1 MKKNI
6 ILMIFSMLL
15 ISIAGYSQSSTGA
28 GRPDPDNMPL
38 DAKVT
43 GVIMDAS
50 TNQPVEYASV
60 ALYRTKDSTLVEGVV
75 SDPAGKFSLAGLP
88 YGKFYAQ
95 ISFIG
100 YKKLKVD
107 NILLVPN
114 KKNGNLGIVKLETS
128 STALKEVEV
137 VGNKS
142 AMEYRID
149 KKVVDISQNITA
161 SGGTLADALQNTPSV
176 QTDVEGNV
184 SLRGSSN
191 FTVLIDGKP
200 SVIQGSEA
208 LQQIP
213 ASIVQN
219 VEIITNPSAKYDA
232 EGSAGIINVIMKK
245 QKIRGM
251 NGVINATAGT
261 GNKYR
266 GDININYRI
275 SKFNFS
281 VGADFNNMGFNMTQ
295 FQNNITP
302 FDSSIYHQPTT
313 RNQLVNGTGKFSRK
327 GYGFKGGIDYTI
339 NDKSSITFGGNLG
352 NRSFNRT
359 FNSKYEDQFLSIPNE
374 NTINTVFYN
383 NSNTGKVNHNYYSA
397 NIDYQLKFNSKGH
410 QLSATAYMSS
420 EPDNNNIGDLFQ
432 DTTNTGWLKLDTK
445 LYHQHTELNS
455 KEKEYRTKI
464 DYTFPFSDK
473 GKIEAGYQ
481 GKYEFHDG
489 EYHSMINDIED
500 MTQYDKLTFKDNIQ
514 AGYFIV
520 SNSMPLFDYQLGLR
534 AEYENRILD
543 QKISNQTTK
552 VHRIDYFP
560 TIHASKQLPWN
571 LQLQA
576 SYTRRINRPNEWN
589 LNPLVM
595 YMNPQ
600 EIRTGNPG
608 LLPEFTHSYE
618 LNVQK
623 KINEGSFISV
633 EGFLRQ
639 TYNLIQQIVNTDLQ
653 TGITI
658 NTFANFNHDQSAGAE
673 FMVNLTLAKWF
684 TFNTTA
690 SVYNYQIFGNEK
702 YGVSNNTTSWN
713 IRANPSF
720 RLAKGTSIQIN
731 AMYNAPTITAQG
743 TRSDFYNTG
752 IGIRQSILKN
762 KASITLMARDIF
774 GEVKMTNTTNGNN
787 LYKYNWM
794 KREAQVI
801 MVTLSYRINNYK
813 QQAKRSQEEMS
824 SGDQGG
830 DQGGMQ

>member
-1 MKKNI
+1 MKKE
-6 ILMIFSMLL
+6 ILSILLSLLLLSTAGFSQAP
-15 ISIAGYSQSSTGA
+15 SGA
-28 GRPDPDNMPL
+28 GRPDPANMPL

-43 GVIMDAS
+43 GIIIDAS

-60 ALYRTKDSTLVEGVV
+60 AIYRTKDSTLIGGVV
-75 SDPAGKFSLAGLP
+75 TDPAGKFAINNLP
-88 YGKFYAQ
+88 YGKFYAV

-100 YKKLKVD
+100 YKKSRVE
-107 NILLVPN
+107 NILLIPN
-114 KKNGNLGIVKLETS
+114 QKTKDLGSVKLDAS

-149 KKVVDISQNITA
+149 KKVVDVSQNVTA

-245 QKIRGM
+245 QKIRGT
-251 NGVINATAGT
+251 NGVINLTAGT
-261 GNKYR
+261 GDKYR
-266 GDININYRI
+266 GDININYRV

-281 VGADFNNMGFNMTQ
+281 VGADFNDMGFKMTQ
-295 FQNNITP
+295 FQNNINP
-302 FDSSIYHQPTT
+302 YSSSTYNQPTT
-313 RNQLVNGTGKFSRK
+313 RDQIVNGTGKMSRN

-339 NDKSSITFGGNLG
+339 NDKSSVTVGANIG
-352 NRSFNRT
+352 NRSFNRS
-359 FNSKYEDQFLSIPNE
+359 FSSQYEDQFLNSTTGNSI
-374 NTINTVFYN
+374 
-383 NSNTGKVNHNYYSA
+383 NSVLYDNMNTGKVKRDYYSA
-397 NIDYQLKFNSKGH
+397 NLDYQLKFNDKGH
-410 QLSATAYMSS
+410 QLSATAFISGG
-420 EPDNNNIGDLFQ
+420 PDDNIGDLYQ
-432 DTTNTGWLKLDTK
+432 DTTNSGWLPLDTK
-445 LYHQHTELNS
+445 IYHQHTAQNS
-455 KEKEYRTKI
+455 NEKEFRTKV
-464 DYTFPFSDK
+464 DYTFPFSEK
-473 GKIEAGYQ
+473 GKFEAGYQ
-481 GKYEFHDG
+481 GRYTTHNG
-489 EYHSMINDIED
+489 EYHSQINDVED
-500 MTQYDKLTFKDNIQ
+500 MNQYDKLTFKQNIQ
-514 AGYFIV
+514 SGYLIL

-534 AEYENRILD
+534 AEYEKRNLEQNITSENVKVNRID
-543 QKISNQTTK
+543 F
-552 VHRIDYFP
+552 FP

-589 LNPLVM
+589 LNPLKM

-600 EIRTGNPG
+600 EVRTGNPG
-608 LLPEFTHSYE
+608 LLPEFTNSYE
-618 LNVQK
+618 LNLQK
-623 KINEGSFISV
+623 KLNEGSFVSM
-633 EGFLRQ
+633 EGFVRQ
-639 TYNLIQQIVNTDLQ
+639 TYNLIQQVVNTDVQ
-653 TGITI
+653 TGITT
-658 NTFANFNHDQSAGAE
+658 NSFANFNHDQSAGAE
-673 FMVNLTLAKWF
+673 FMLNLTLAKWF
-684 TFNTTA
+684 TFNA
-690 SVYNYQIFGNEK
+690 SSSVFNYQIFGNEQ
-702 YGVSNNTTSWN
+702 YGVSNNTTTWN
-713 IRANPSF
+713 LRANPAF
-720 RLAKGTSIQIN
+720 RLSKGTSIQIN

-743 TRSDFYNTG
+743 TRSDFYTTG

-762 KASITLMARDIF
+762 KASITLNVRDIL
-774 GEVKMTNTTNGNN
+774 GQVKMTSTTNGTN

-813 QQAKRSQEEMS
+813 QQAKRTQEDANTGE
-824 SGDQGG
+824 QGG
-830 DQGGMQ
+830 EMGM